1 MLDMSKAIITVD
13 ASPETLAA
21 FDRRVRYANATA
33 AERRRMAEE
42 EQQEWNRKYLK
53 DIIMPW
59 ERPTLRF
66 KLRCLWVY
74 RIRPLLFRKRAR

>member
-21 FDRRVRYANATA
+21 FDRRVRYANATPE
-33 AERRRMAEE
+33 ERMRMAEK
-42 EQQEWNRKYLK
+42 EQQEWNKKYLR

-59 ERPTLRF
+59 ERATLCFR
-66 KLRCLWVY
+66 LRCLWVY
-74 RIRPLLFRKRAR
+74 RIRPLLFRKRSR